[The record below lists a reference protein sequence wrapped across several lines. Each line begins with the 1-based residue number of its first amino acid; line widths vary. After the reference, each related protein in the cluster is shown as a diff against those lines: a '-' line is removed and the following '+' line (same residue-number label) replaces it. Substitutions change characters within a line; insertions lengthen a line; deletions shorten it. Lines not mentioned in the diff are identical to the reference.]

1 MSLRHAILVVFVAFS
16 LRVSAF
22 QQQRSIV
29 SLHHPS
35 CTSFAHNKNVK
46 LLPLLLTTAD
56 ANASADDKPTNSGSD
71 IAKDRRRSFWKSF
84 PLSSLTF
91 LNVSLVVSAGYTV
104 VCLIA
109 SAAARAAAAGSG
121 AAATAIS
128 PFFADPAV
136 GMLATIGLGFYGMM
150 KDFKGD
156 FAEKLDKHES
166 QIAVNIKDLEGD
178 LKDLKGDLKDLIGD
192 LKGDVKDLK
201 RDLKDLKGDM
211 TKITA
216 NMSKHEIATAVN
228 MYKLETKLN
237 EQERSFAEKLGK
249 QKRSLARNIKRLKGH
264 LGKRLDSLE
273 NNVAAIKKSE

>member
-1 MSLRHAILVVFVAFS
+1 MTMLHAILAVFVAS
-16 LRVSAF
+16 TLRVSAF

-104 VCLIA
+104 LCLIA
-109 SAAARAAAAGSG
+109 SAAAGSG